1 MSTLISMPADLP
13 DDFYQFFRAVVDRY
27 PEEYFWFAPVFRVK
41 VSHEN

>member
-1 MSTLISMPADLP
+1 
-13 DDFYQFFRAVVDRY
+13 VVDRY